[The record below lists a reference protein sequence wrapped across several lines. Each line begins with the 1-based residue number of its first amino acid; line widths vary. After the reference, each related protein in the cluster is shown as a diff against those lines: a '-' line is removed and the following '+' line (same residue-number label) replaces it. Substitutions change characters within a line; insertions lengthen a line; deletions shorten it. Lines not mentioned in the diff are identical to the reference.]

1 MDNNKEIQARAVRD
15 GKWWA
20 VFVEIDGKEH
30 ATQGKTL
37 KEAQFMAEDLVRIW
51 AEALERPELSK
62 LPVKLTID
70 GKLGEEVAEIQE
82 SQAAAAQIA
91 ARLKRT
97 QKTLVDS
104 MRAEGIKV
112 ADIAQLLGITKGRVS
127 QISRS

>member
-1 MDNNKEIQARAVRD
+1 MGNNKEIQARAVRD

-20 VFVEIDGKEH
+20 VFVEIEGKEH

-37 KEAQFMAEDLVRIW
+37 KDAQSMAEDLVRIW

-70 GKLGEEVAEIQE
+70 GKLGEEVAGIQKDQDAV
-82 SQAAAAQIA
+82 SQIA
-91 ARLKRT
+91 ARLKRS

-104 MRAEGIKV
+104 KRAEGIKL

-127 QISRS
+127 KISRT

>member
-1 MDNNKEIQARAVRD
+1 MGNNNEIQARAVRD
-15 GKWWA
+15 VKWWA

-70 GKLGEEVAEIQE
+70 GKLGEEVAGIRKDQDAV
-82 SQAAAAQIA
+82 SQIA

-127 QISRS
+127 QICRS

>member
-37 KEAQFMAEDLVRIW
+37 KEAQLMAEDLVRIW

-62 LPVKLTID
+62 IPVKITID
-70 GKLGEEVAEIQE
+70 GKLGEEVAGIRKDQDAV
-82 SQAAAAQIA
+82 SQIA